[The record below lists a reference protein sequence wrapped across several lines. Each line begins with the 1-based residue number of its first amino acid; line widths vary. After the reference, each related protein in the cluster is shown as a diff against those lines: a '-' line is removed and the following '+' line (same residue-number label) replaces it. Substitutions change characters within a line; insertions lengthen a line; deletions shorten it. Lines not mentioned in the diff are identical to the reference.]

1 MTHSSYT
8 LYCLVQDH
16 SEDEE
21 EEILQNEQRQPFLA
35 QLSR

>member
-8 LYCLVQDH
+8 LYCLAQEH

-21 EEILQNEQRQPFLA
+21 EDILQNQQCQLFLA
-35 QLSR
+35 KLS